1 MGARDFPCHGDSATA
16 RPDSARSLPRKPEV
30 RGNHRCRGRGAIFEI
45 GRRAARE
52 VSVFLWEFVHVQS
65 PHRQAPLAQHV
76 AGHGAL
82 RFAPAQ
88 GALRF
93 ALATPGFRGR
103 EVDRRCVSASISS
116 ESLSQSL
123 PKSSR
128 PPDRG
133 DATSIVESLRV
144 RVKLTGRRDTAAD
157 LDNTKK
163 SCVLVSYKTLAC
175 ASWCGGPGLS
185 ARGGWHSSRRA
196 KSLQRRTTAALKSRA
211 NRLNCSSARARVWA
225 PRRPVP

>member
-30 RGNHRCRGRGAIFEI
+30 RGNHRC
-45 GRRAARE
+45 
-52 VSVFLWEFVHVQS
+52 
-65 PHRQAPLAQHV
+65 
-76 AGHGAL
+76 
-82 RFAPAQ
+82 
-88 GALRF
+88 
-93 ALATPGFRGR
+93 
-103 EVDRRCVSASISS
+103 RCVSASISS